1 VSFKGICS
9 VKCTVYG
16 FRLYYPIFFNS
27 LATIFWIFFMSLCVI
42 YRAYLSRIYNLH
54 KNQYI
59 SIWNFIWKWSS
70 SLCACALWYVSG
82 FTCYMRCISV
92 LRLLYFRIFLASFFI
107 IVSVLLFLSL
117 VTGLFFLVLLLNQ
130 QRSPL
135 LRLQVSDCST
145 FVIMFDVPNIAVFC
159 L

>member
-1 VSFKGICS
+1 MYSDYITLFS
-9 VKCTVYG
+9 LTVWPL
-16 FRLYYPIFFNS
+16 FLNF
-27 LATIFWIFFMSLCVI
+27 FFMSLCVI

-107 IVSVLLFLSL
+107 IVSMLFLSL

-145 FVIMFDVPNIAVFC
+145 FVIMCDVPIIAVFC